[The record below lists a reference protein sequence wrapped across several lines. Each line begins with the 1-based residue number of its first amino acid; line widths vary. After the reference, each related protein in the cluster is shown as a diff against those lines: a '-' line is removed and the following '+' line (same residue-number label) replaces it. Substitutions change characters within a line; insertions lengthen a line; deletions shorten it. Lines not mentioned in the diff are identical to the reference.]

1 MIIKENK
8 MAVRSLLK
16 TILAVTTLCL
26 SLNASANLIFDFGA
40 GSDTEHSVDYALG
53 DYLLTVSAFN
63 EDGTDGLVHRN
74 SSGLGV
80 LGNPNG
86 NRLGANSNGSESLLF
101 TLTNNGIPANFW
113 GSINIVFSQWGND
126 DRARVVGSGVQNA
139 TYTGNAGVY
148 TTAFSGDTFKIR
160 GRTLGD
166 GIRVAQ
172 VTFVP
177 EPGTLAILSIGLLGL
192 GIRRFKKS

>member
-1 MIIKENK
+1 
-8 MAVRSLLK
+8 MAVRSILK

-40 GSDTEHSVDYALG
+40 GSDTEHSLVYPLG
-53 DYLLTVSAFN
+53 DYMLTVSAFN
-63 EDGTDGLVHRN
+63 EDGSDGLVHRN

-80 LGNPNG
+80 RSNPDN
-86 NRLGANSNGSESLLF
+86 NRLGASTNGYESLLF
-101 TLTNNGIPANFW
+101 TLTNAGLPANFW
-113 GSINIVFSQWGND
+113 GSINIVFSLWDNA

-148 TTAFSGDTFKIR
+148 TTAFSGDTFEIR
-160 GRTLGD
+160 GRTQGD

-177 EPGTLAILSIGLLGL
+177 EPSTLAILSIGLLGL
-192 GIRRFKKS
+192 AIRRYKKS

>member
-1 MIIKENK
+1 

-26 SLNASANLIFDFGA
+26 SLNASANLIFNFGA
-40 GSDTEHSVDYALG
+40 GSDTEHSVGYELG

-63 EDGTDGLVHRN
+63 PNGTDGLVHRN

-80 LGNPNG
+80 GTNPNRG
-86 NRLGANSNGSESLLF
+86 RLGANRNGYESLLF
-101 TLTNNGIPANFW
+101 TLTNGGLPANFW
-113 GSINIVFSQWGND
+113 GSINIVFSAWQNA
-126 DRARVVGSGVQNA
+126 DRARVDGSGVQNA
-139 TYTGNAGVY
+139 TYKGNAGVY
-148 TTAFSGDTFKIR
+148 TTAFSGNTFEVK
-160 GRTLGD
+160 GRRAGD

-192 GIRRFKKS
+192 GARRFKKS